1 MIGVLCSMLHA
12 PCSMMKMAK
21 LILGIAGEM
30 ASGKGTIAKHVTVEH
45 KASTRRFSTILRD
58 LLDRVYLDQTRE
70 NISTIS
76 TILRKS
82 FGEDLLAKAMYH
94 DTQNDDHEI
103 VVVDGV
109 RRLADIAYLREL
121 PHFKLV
127 YVEAEM
133 ENRYERI
140 VKRGE
145 NADDSTKTLDQFKKE
160 HELET
165 ELQIRDLKNYAN
177 YIVNND
183 GVYADLYGQIEKI
196 IAENI

>member
-1 MIGVLCSMLHA
+1 
-12 PCSMMKMAK
+12 MAK

-30 ASGKGTIAKHVTVEH
+30 ASGKGTVAKHLAAEH
-45 KASTRRFSTILRD
+45 GANTRRFSTILRD
-58 LLDRVYLDQTRE
+58 LLDRIYIEQTRE
-70 NISTIS
+70 NIANIS
-76 TILRKS
+76 TVLRKT

-94 DTQNDDHEI
+94 DTQNDENEI

-121 PHFKLV
+121 PHFKLI
-127 YVEAEM
+127 YVEADM
-133 ENRYERI
+133 EVRYERI
-140 VKRGE
+140 IKRGE
-145 NADDSTKTLDQFKKE
+145 NTDDLTKTFDEFKKD

-183 GVYADLYGQIEKI
+183 GVYIDLYKQLDEI
-196 IAENI
+196 IAQNI